1 VVTKYF
7 ELVFSGSIE
16 TKRDKPRQTA
26 DNNPAYKIYLHIEF
40 QCLGHVYY
48 LRNLSH
54 IYIYICIFIH
64 INIYIYIIR
73 VI

>member
-1 VVTKYF
+1 M
-7 ELVFSGSIE
+7 E
-16 TKRDKPRQTA
+16 TKRVKQRQTA
-26 DNNPAYKIYLHIEF
+26 DNNQAYKIYLHNEV
-40 QCLGHVYY
+40 QCLGHVNY